1 MTYGTTLR
9 AALGAAFSLAALANA
24 AEYPAPVAALQA
36 RGIEIV
42 GRFDAPGG
50 MSGFAA
56 LMESQPLSIY
66 VTPDGKHAVVGPMV
80 DAKGTDVSA
89 AALDK
94 VVARPAGEKHWK
106 QLESSAWIAD
116 GSARA
121 PRIVYTFT
129 DPNCPYCNRFWR
141 DARPWVD
148 AGKVQ
153 LRHVIVG
160 ILGPTSAP
168 KAAALLEAK
177 DPAAELSRH
186 ARDHAKGGVKP
197 AAQVSEAARGKLEA
211 NARLMQQLGSFATP
225 TTFYRDASGIVRKVQ
240 GAPAPEV
247 LTAILGPR

>member
-1 MTYGTTLR
+1 MKYRTTLR
-9 AALGAAFSLAALANA
+9 AALAVAFPLAALANA

-36 RGIEIV
+36 RGIQVV
-42 GRFDAPGG
+42 GRFEAPGG

-66 VTPDGKHAVVGPMV
+66 VTPDGKHAIVGPMI
-80 DAKGTDVSA
+80 DAKGVDVSA

-94 VVARPAGEKHWK
+94 VVARPAGEQNWK

-116 GSARA
+116 GSAKA
-121 PRIVYTFT
+121 PRVVYTFT

-160 ILGPTSAP
+160 ILGPSSAP
-168 KAAALLEAK
+168 KAAALLEAR
-177 DPAAELSRH
+177 DPAAALAGH

-197 AAQVSEAARGKLEA
+197 VAQVSEAARGKLEA

-225 TTFYRDASGIVRKVQ
+225 TTFYRDAAGIVRKVQ
-240 GAPAPEV
+240 GAPSAEALASV
-247 LTAILGPR
+247 LGPR